1 MRGDN
6 FFRCWRIISDSIRL
20 KNSSKLV
27 EGSLIA
33 IKHLVLGA
41 KLINLYFIGRVG
53 EWFSQKPQSFSKKML
68 HIIFTFIFSSY
79 LKSYTLK
86 GSRNIQ
92 CFSLI
97 RAILLSFWCLK
108 QLLTSVFFFQIAKTV
123 SKTSSIVQHVFS
135 IQF

>member
-1 MRGDN
+1 MRGDKL
-6 FFRCWRIISDSIRL
+6 FRCWRIISDSIRL
-20 KNSSKLV
+20 KNCSKLV
-27 EGSLIA
+27 EESLIA
-33 IKHLVLGA
+33 INHLVLGA
-41 KLINLYFIGRVG
+41 KLINLYFLGVWG
-53 EWFSQKPQSFSKKML
+53 DDFYKNLKVFQKKCFIL
-68 HIIFTFIFSSY
+68 FFTFIFSSY